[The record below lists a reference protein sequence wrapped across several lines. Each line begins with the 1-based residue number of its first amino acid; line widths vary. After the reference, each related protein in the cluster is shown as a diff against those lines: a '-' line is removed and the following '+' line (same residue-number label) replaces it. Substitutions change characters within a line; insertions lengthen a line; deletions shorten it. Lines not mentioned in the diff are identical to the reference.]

1 MIYLSFVGM
10 LNSKSAR
17 PVNRNRTK
25 AGPFNRE
32 AIIIPSGSDN
42 KLTTGDRGKF
52 HLDGLGV

>member
-1 MIYLSFVGM
+1 M